1 MMGVPK
7 SLTAIV
13 HVRFHYEDVER
24 TGGDDGEPRRVELL
38 SRIVERAADL
48 SPELQK
54 ILGEFAKQVGEVSN
68 GDGQSPS

>member
-13 HVRFHYEDVER
+13 HVRFHYEDVRR
-24 TGGDDGEPRRVELL
+24 TCGDGEPRRAELL
-38 SRIVERAADL
+38 SRLVERAADL

-54 ILGEFAKQVGEVSN
+54 ILEEFASQLNEVSN
-68 GDGQSPS
+68 GKGQSPD

>member
-1 MMGVPK
+1 MMGMPK

-13 HVRFHYEDVER
+13 HVRFHYENVKH
-24 TGGDDGEPRRVELL
+24 TGSDGEPRRAELL

-54 ILGEFAKQVGEVSN
+54 ILEEFAKQVGEVPN
-68 GDGQSPS
+68 EDGQSPD

>member
-1 MMGVPK
+1 MTGMPK

-13 HVRFHYEDVER
+13 HMRFHYEDVES
-24 TGGDDGEPRRVELL
+24 TGGDGEPRRAELL

-68 GDGQSPS
+68 GDGQSPD

>member
-1 MMGVPK
+1 MMGMPK

-13 HVRFHYEDVER
+13 HVRFHYEDVKR
-24 TGGDDGEPRRVELL
+24 TGGDGEPRRAELL

-54 ILGEFAKQVGEVSN
+54 ILEEFAKQVREVSN
-68 GDGQSPS
+68 GDGQSPD